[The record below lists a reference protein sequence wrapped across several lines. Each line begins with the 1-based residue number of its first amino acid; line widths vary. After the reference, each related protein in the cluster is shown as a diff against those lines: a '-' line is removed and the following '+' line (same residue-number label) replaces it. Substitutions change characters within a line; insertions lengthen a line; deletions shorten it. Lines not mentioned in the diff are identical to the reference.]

1 MPNNYLNPMK
11 IAVNGFGRIGR
22 NFVKALIKQGKLK
35 ELITINDLAPIE
47 TIVHLFKYDSV
58 HGKFSGAI
66 EVFNNNTILIN
77 DHKVTYVSEPSP
89 AQLPWQ
95 QLQIDVVIECTGHYT
110 VKEKAQAHITAGA
123 KKVIISAPSASETI
137 QTVVLGVNEK
147 EIDFSAEIIS
157 NASCTTNSAA
167 PLIQVIDELCG
178 IDSGYITTIHSY
190 TGDQRLHDTPHKDL
204 RRARA
209 GAVSIVPTTTGA
221 AKAITKIFPALEGKI
236 GGCGIRVPVPDGS
249 LTDITCM
256 VKRPADIETINNAFK
271 QASQKDNYQGILQY
285 INEPIVSIDVVGNTH
300 SCVFDSLLTSSLGNM
315 VKIVGW
321 YDNEVGYATR
331 LVDLLPKL
339 IFH

>member
-1 MPNNYLNPMK
+1 MK

-35 ELITINDLAPIE
+35 ELIAINDLAPIE

-58 HGKFSGAI
+58 HGKFNGAI
-66 EVFNNNTILIN
+66 EVFNDNTILIN
-77 DHKVTYVSEPSP
+77 DHKVTYVSEPTP

-256 VKRPADIETINNAFK
+256 VKRPADIKTINNAFK
-271 QASQKDNYQGILQY
+271 QASQKANYQGILEY

-315 VKIVGW
+315 VKVVGW

-339 IFH
+339 IFY